1 MAGAAACPYIRRAMP
16 TAPAPLRIGW
26 TERVAEAIALG
37 MNVVYVLG
45 AGAKESCAARER
57 N

>member
-1 MAGAAACPYIRRAMP
+1 MP

-26 TERVAEAIALG
+26 TERVAGAIALG